1 MTISKVK
8 ALRSVLSEKRTTF
21 LFGAGASVPFFS
33 SLGKIEEYMTSS
45 DLTEKGKRLVMFIFY
60 YIAIKDNS
68 KLVKYIKK
76 DGLENHLGP
85 GSSVMNQYSRFVFN
99 CVEFL
104 KLRNSRVSPRRTNV
118 FTTNYDLFLEIAVEK
133 NIESN
138 PKIFFNDGTNGYMKR
153 YLSTENFN
161 KTMLYAGAFDNY
173 SNELPTINL
182 VKCHGSVNW
191 LNEQNFLGRDRVLV
205 DNSLLGT
212 IETAKESEK
221 IWSELQ
227 EDIIQDTTY
236 SLLFSVEMLKD
247 VVLGRPTDEFLGTST
262 DESIDLIN
270 YFGNKYYD
278 KLQSISEKI
287 NEIQIVLPTK
297 RKFQSTLMEEQ
308 YFNMLR
314 FLSYELEKE
323 QSVLIAFGFSFLDEH
338 ITDIVQR
345 SLNNPNLLVFIF
357 CYKDGTKGEI
367 INQFSFGTN
376 AIPSNIVFITPSDF
390 IMEQTEIEEENPL
403 PLEKNQIRSNDG
415 TIVTY
420 SEEVSVY
427 DNKYAVIDFESFNR
441 IIEGNLSEKYIDSQY
456 TEVEDDD
463 E

>member
-33 SLGKIEEYMTSS
+33 SLGKIEEYMTSK
-45 DLTEKGKRLVMFIFY
+45 DITEEGKRLVMFIFY

-68 KLVKYIKK
+68 ILVEYIKK
-76 DGLENHLGP
+76 GKSENHLGS
-85 GSSVMNQYSRFVFN
+85 GSSVMNQYSRFIFN

-104 KLRNSRVSPRRTNV
+104 KLRNSRVSPRRTNI

-173 SNELPTINL
+173 ANELPTINL

-191 LNEQNFLGRDRVLV
+191 MNEQNFIGRDRVLV
-205 DNSLLGT
+205 DNSLLDT
-212 IETAKESEK
+212 IKTAREAEEV
-221 IWSELQ
+221 WSELQ
-227 EDIIQDTTY
+227 KDTAYDTTY
-236 SLLFSVEMLKD
+236 QWFFNMDKLKD
-247 VVLGRPTDEFLGTST
+247 AVLGKRIDGFTENPTEV
-262 DESIDLIN
+262 IN

-278 KLQSISEKI
+278 QLQGISEKI
-287 NEIQIVLPTK
+287 SEIQIVLPTK
-297 RKFQSTLMEEQ
+297 RKFQSTLIEEQ

-357 CYKDGTKGEI
+357 CYKDGTKSEI
-367 INQFSFGTN
+367 INQFSFGAN

-390 IMEQTEIEEENPL
+390 IMKQTEIEDETRL
-403 PLEKNQIRSNDG
+403 PLETNQIRSNDS

-427 DNKYAVIDFESFNR
+427 DNKDAVIDFEAFNR

-456 TEVEDDD
+456 TEVVDDD

>member
-33 SLGKIEEYMTSS
+33 SLGKIEEYMTSK
-45 DLTEKGKRLVMFIFY
+45 DITEEGKRLVMFVFY

-68 KLVKYIKK
+68 ILVEYIKK
-76 DGLENHLGP
+76 GESENHLGS
-85 GSSVMNQYSRFVFN
+85 GSSVMNQYSRFIFN

-104 KLRNSRVSPRRTNV
+104 KLRNSRVSPRRTNI

-173 SNELPTINL
+173 ANELPTINL

-191 LNEQNFLGRDRVLV
+191 MNEQNFIGRDRVLV

-227 EDIIQDTTY
+227 GDITQDTTY
-236 SLLFSVEMLKD
+236 FLLFSVEMLKD

-287 NEIQIVLPTK
+287 SEIQIVLPTK

-338 ITDIVQR
+338 ITDIIQR

-376 AIPSNIVFITPSDF
+376 AIPSNIVFLTPSDF

>member
-1 MTISKVK
+1 MTILKVK

-45 DLTEKGKRLVMFIFY
+45 DVTEEGKRLVMFIFY

-68 KLVKYIKK
+68 KLVRYIKK
-76 DGLENHLGP
+76 GGSENHLGS

-191 LNEQNFLGRDRVLV
+191 LNEQNFIGRDRVLV

-227 EDIIQDTTY
+227 EDITQDTTNF
-236 SLLFSVEMLKD
+236 SLFSVEMLKD

-287 NEIQIVLPTK
+287 SEIQIVLPTK

-338 ITDIVQR
+338 ITEIVQR

-357 CYKDGTKGEI
+357 CYKDGTKVEI

-403 PLEKNQIRSNDG
+403 PLEKNQVRSNDG

>member
-45 DLTEKGKRLVMFIFY
+45 DVTEEGKRLVMFIFY

-68 KLVKYIKK
+68 KLVRYIKK
-76 DGLENHLGP
+76 GGSENHLGS

-191 LNEQNFLGRDRVLV
+191 LNEQNFIGRDRVLV

-227 EDIIQDTTY
+227 GDITQDTTY
-236 SLLFSVEMLKD
+236 FLPFSVEMLKD

-270 YFGNKYYD
+270 YFGDKYYD

-287 NEIQIVLPTK
+287 SEIQIVLPTK

-403 PLEKNQIRSNDG
+403 QLEKNQIRSNDG
-415 TIVTY
+415 TIVAY

>member
-1 MTISKVK
+1 MTILKVK

-45 DLTEKGKRLVMFIFY
+45 DVTEEGKRLVMFIFY

-68 KLVKYIKK
+68 KLVRYIKK
-76 DGLENHLGP
+76 GGSENHLGS

-191 LNEQNFLGRDRVLV
+191 LNEQNFIGRDRVLV

-227 EDIIQDTTY
+227 EDITQDTTNF
-236 SLLFSVEMLKD
+236 SLFSVEMLKD

-287 NEIQIVLPTK
+287 SEIQIVLPTK

-357 CYKDGTKGEI
+357 CYKDGTKVEI

>member
-1 MTISKVK
+1 M
-8 ALRSVLSEKRTTF
+8 
-21 LFGAGASVPFFS
+21 
-33 SLGKIEEYMTSS
+33 
-45 DLTEKGKRLVMFIFY
+45 
-60 YIAIKDNS
+60 
-68 KLVKYIKK
+68 
-76 DGLENHLGP
+76 
-85 GSSVMNQYSRFVFN
+85 
-99 CVEFL
+99 
-104 KLRNSRVSPRRTNV
+104 
-118 FTTNYDLFLEIAVEK
+118 FLEIAVEK

-173 SNELPTINL
+173 ANELPTINL

-191 LNEQNFLGRDRVLV
+191 LNEQNFIGRDRVLV
-205 DNSLLGT
+205 DNSLLDT
-212 IETAKESEK
+212 IKTAEK
-221 IWSELQ
+221 AEEVWSELQ
-227 EDIIQDTTY
+227 NDIVHDTNFQRSFTI
-236 SLLFSVEMLKD
+236 EILKD
-247 VVLGRPTDEFLGTST
+247 VILGKPVDGFIDSPTEV
-262 DESIDLIN
+262 IN
-270 YFGNKYYD
+270 YFGKKYYNQ
-278 KLQSISEKI
+278 LQGISEKI
-287 NEIQIVLPTK
+287 SEIQIVLPTK
-297 RKFQSTLMEEQ
+297 RKFQSTLIEEQ

-367 INQFSFGTN
+367 INQFSFGAN
-376 AIPSNIVFITPSDF
+376 AVPSNIVFITPSDF
-390 IMEQTEIEEENPL
+390 IMEQAENEEETPL
-403 PLEKNQIRSNDG
+403 PLETNQIRSNDS

-427 DNKYAVIDFESFNR
+427 DNKDAVIDFEAFNR

-456 TEVEDDD
+456 TEVVDDD

>member
-45 DLTEKGKRLVMFIFY
+45 DVTEEGKRLVMFIFY

-68 KLVKYIKK
+68 KLVRYIKK
-76 DGLENHLGP
+76 GGSENHLGS

-191 LNEQNFLGRDRVLV
+191 LNEQNFIGRDRVLV

-227 EDIIQDTTY
+227 GDITQDTTY
-236 SLLFSVEMLKD
+236 FLPFSVEMLKD

-270 YFGNKYYD
+270 YFGDKYYD

-287 NEIQIVLPTK
+287 SEIQIVLPTK

-403 PLEKNQIRSNDG
+403 PLEKNQIKSNDG